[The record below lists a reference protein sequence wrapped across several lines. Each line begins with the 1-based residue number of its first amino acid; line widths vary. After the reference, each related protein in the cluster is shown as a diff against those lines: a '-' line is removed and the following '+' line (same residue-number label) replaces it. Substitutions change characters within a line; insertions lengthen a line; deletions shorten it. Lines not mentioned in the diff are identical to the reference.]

1 MKAPGIGLRTFS
13 NGACVGGQKMT
24 DRKNGMKTVLV
35 TAFEPF
41 GGEEEN
47 ASERILDALPDE
59 TGDMRIE
66 KAILPVVFRKAA
78 EETLRKI
85 AALKPDAVVLLG
97 QAGGRDAITPERV
110 AINLMD
116 ARIPDNEGRKPTD
129 TPVLEDGPDAVFSTL
144 PVKAMVRAMNS
155 AGVPASLSYT
165 AGTFVCNALMYEVL
179 AVLRAAGNDT
189 PCGFIHVPYLEKQV
203 PAGTSPA
210 ISLEIAVR
218 GIEEAIGCLSA
229 PCGEHNEK
237 AAFRGHKER
246 DYRELPVCLETD
258 QKTGEAEMVKIKL
271 LAMDVDGTLT
281 DGRMFIGN
289 DGEIM
294 KAFNGKDGYGI
305 AHFLPEMG
313 VVPVIITGRKS
324 MIVEHRAHEL
334 HITEIHQ
341 GKSPK
346 LPVLQEIAEKYGA
359 SPEECAF
366 IGDDLNDVA
375 CLKYCGFTGCPSDA
389 VDEVKDMVDYVCT
402 KEGGRG
408 AVREFIEEIRRRNE
422 G

>member
-1 MKAPGIGLRTFS
+1 MKGL
-13 NGACVGGQKMT
+13 
-24 DRKNGMKTVLV
+24 KNSMSTVIV

-41 GGEEEN
+41 GDEEEN
-47 ASERILDALPDE
+47 ASEKVLNVLPDE
-59 TGDMRIE
+59 IRGLKIE
-66 KAILPVVFRKAA
+66 KVILPVVFRKAA
-78 EETLRKI
+78 EDVLRKI
-85 AALKPDAVVLLG
+85 TALKPDAVVLMG
-97 QAGGRDAITPERV
+97 QAGGRNALTPERV

-116 ARIPDNEGRKPTD
+116 ARIPDNAGQKPAD
-129 TPVLEDGPDAVFSTL
+129 KPVLEDGPAAVFSTL
-144 PVKAMVRAMNS
+144 PVKAMVRAMDS
-155 AGVPASLSYT
+155 VGVPARLSDS

-179 AVLRAAGNDT
+179 AVLQAAGNDT
-189 PCGFIHVPYLEKQV
+189 PCGFIHVPYLQGQV
-203 PAGTSPA
+203 PADTAPV
-210 ISLEIAVR
+210 ISLESAVL
-218 GIEEAIGCLSA
+218 GIEAAISCLSA
-229 PCGEHNEK
+229 CLSEGNGENAPQENC
-237 AAFRGHKER
+237 RPQVHK
-246 DYRELPVCLETD
+246 ETD
-258 QKTGEAEMVKIKL
+258 QEIKEAKMAKIKL

-324 MIVEHRAHEL
+324 MIVEHRAKEL

-346 LPVLQEIAEKYGA
+346 LPVLQEIADKYGA
-359 SPEECAF
+359 APEECAF
-366 IGDDLNDVA
+366 IGDDLNDAA
-375 CLKYCGFTGCPSDA
+375 CLQYCGFTGCPSDA
-389 VDEVKDMVDYVCT
+389 VDEVKSMVDYVCV

>member
-1 MKAPGIGLRTFS
+1 MAKGENSLR
-13 NGACVGGQKMT
+13 
-24 DRKNGMKTVLV
+24 TVLV

-47 ASERILDALPDE
+47 ASEKILKALPDE
-59 TGDMRIE
+59 TGNLRIE
-66 KAILPVVFRKAA
+66 KEVLPVVFRKAA
-78 EETLRKI
+78 EQALGRI
-85 AALKPDAVVLLG
+85 MALKPDAVVCLG

-110 AINLMD
+110 AVNVMD
-116 ARIPDNEGRKPTD
+116 ARIPDNEGNRPED
-129 TPVLEDGPDAVFSTL
+129 EPVLEDGPAAVFSTL
-144 PVKAMVRAMNS
+144 PVKAMVRAVKD
-155 AGVPASLSYT
+155 AGVPARLSDT

-179 AVLRAAGNDT
+179 AVLQQAGNT
-189 PCGFIHVPYLEKQV
+189 MPCGFIHVPYLDGQV
-203 PAGTSPA
+203 PGNTAPSIA
-210 ISLEIAVR
+210 LSDAVR
-218 GIEEAIGCLSA
+218 GIAAAVGCLADCGEEDMKIKEEAGMA
-229 PCGEHNEK
+229 
-237 AAFRGHKER
+237 
-246 DYRELPVCLETD
+246 
-258 QKTGEAEMVKIKL
+258 KIKL

-324 MIVEHRAHEL
+324 RIVEHRAAEL

-366 IGDDLNDVA
+366 IGDDLNDAA
-375 CLKYCGFTGCPSDA
+375 CLRFCGFTGCPSDA
-389 VDEVKDMVDYVCT
+389 VDEVKAMVDYVCV

-422 G
+422 A